1 MPSCLRSNRYQLRN
15 PCIRDSKQRS
25 SSCTSPPVCAKYS
38 CFAFTM
44 SSTLGATYASS
55 RSNSGWII
63 SLALDHLHEP
73 AEQVPRVVRT
83 RAVLGVVLHRE
94 HARFRHG
101 DPFDRAIVQ
110 VSVRDPCFSA
120 EARLVCGKAVVLARH
135 VDAVPQQVAHRMVCP
150 AVPELE
156 LVRPATHRQR
166 QDLVAQADTQNRHLA
181 EKL

>member
-1 MPSCLRSNRYQLRN
+1 MQL
-15 PCIRDSKQRS
+15 S
-25 SSCTSPPVCAKYS
+25 SVCMSSPDCDKYT

-44 SSTLGATYASS
+44 SSTLVATYASS
-55 RSNSGWII
+55 RSNSCWII
-63 SLALDHLHEP
+63 SLALDPLHEP

-135 VDAVPQQVAHRMVCP
+135 VDAVPQQVGHG
-150 AVPELE
+150 
-156 LVRPATHRQR
+156 LV
-166 QDLVAQADTQNRHLA
+166 
-181 EKL
+181 